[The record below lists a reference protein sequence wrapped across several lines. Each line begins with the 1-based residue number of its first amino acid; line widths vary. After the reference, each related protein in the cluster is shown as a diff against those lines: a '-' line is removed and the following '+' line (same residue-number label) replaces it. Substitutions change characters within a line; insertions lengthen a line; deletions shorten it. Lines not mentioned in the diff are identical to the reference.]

1 MGALASSWGL
11 ANGRQWRVAFENW
24 LIAQYWIVSLV
35 LFQRNCKYEE
45 LRQLM
50 WILWGEETPHQP
62 VSPPDH
68 SLMCGHPHC
77 PQISDLTLSLQHSA
91 ALQCSVVY
99 SLQMLLPHSNYLNL
113 HYASVYQN
121 YSFFELEVFF
131 YGHGVGV
138 LWNQNLI
145 QSQTD
150 VMEVDVDKEG
160 WVGLRQDSL
169 ETFPSPVPCLG
180 WSLHLL
186 KQLSNFK

>member
-1 MGALASSWGL
+1 MWGVQEASINIMRRGDNSLSPGVPSWPQP
-11 ANGRQWRVAFENW
+11 NVWPP
-24 LIAQYWIVSLV
+24 SLST
-35 LFQRNCKYEE
+35 N
-45 LRQLM
+45 LR
-50 WILWGEETPHQP
+50 
-62 VSPPDH
+62 SH
-68 SLMCGHPHC
+68 S
-77 PQISDLTLSLQHSA
+77 SLQHSA
-91 ALQCSVVY
+91 VLQCSVVY

-150 VMEVDVDKEG
+150 VMEVDVDKED
-160 WVGLRQDSL
+160 WVGLRKDSL